1 MAQKVQVILVDDIDG
16 GKAEETVNFSLDGV
30 AYELDLSKKNAAMF
44 RDSLAPYVGS
54 ARKTARRGGRRVG
67 RDRGLRL
74 AGSARGEARGGR
86 GSNTSAIRQW
96 ARDQGLKVSD
106 RGRVPAE
113 ILAKYDA
120 AHG

>member
-1 MAQKVQVILVDDIDG
+1 MATATRSG
-16 GKAEETVNFSLDGV
+16 G
-30 AYELDLSKKNAAMF
+30 AAKF
-44 RDSLAPYVGS
+44 RDALAPYVGS
-54 ARKTARRGGRRVG
+54 ARKSARRGGRRG
-67 RDRGLRL
+67 Q
-74 AGSARGEARGGR
+74 ARGSR

-113 ILAKYDA
+113 ILAKYDS

>member
-16 GKAEETVNFSLDGV
+16 GRAEETVSFSLDGV
-30 AYELDLSKKNAAMF
+30 GYELDLSKKNAAKF

-54 ARKTARRGGRRVG
+54 ARKTSRRGRGRG
-67 RDRGLRL
+67 Q
-74 AGSARGEARGGR
+74 ARGSR
-86 GSNTSAIRQW
+86 GSNTAAIRQW
-96 ARDQGLKVSD
+96 ARDQGMKVSD
-106 RGRVPAE
+106 RGRVPAD

>member
-1 MAQKVQVILVDDIDG
+1 MAQKVQVILVDDLDG
-16 GKAEETVNFSLDGV
+16 GEAAETVNFSLDGV
-30 AYELDLSKKNAAMF
+30 AYELDLSKKNAAKF
-44 RDSLAPYVGS
+44 REALSPYVSS
-54 ARKTARRGGRRVG
+54 ARKSARRGGRRG
-67 RDRGLRL
+67 Q
-74 AGSARGEARGGR
+74 ARGSR

>member
-1 MAQKVQVILVDDIDG
+1 MAQKVQVILVDDLDG
-16 GKAEETVNFSLDGV
+16 GEAAETVNFSLDGV
-30 AYELDLSKKNAAMF
+30 AYELDLSKKNAAKF
-44 RDSLAPYVGS
+44 RDALAPYVGS
-54 ARKTARRGGRRVG
+54 ARKSARRGGRRG
-67 RDRGLRL
+67 Q
-74 AGSARGEARGGR
+74 ARGSR

-113 ILAKYDA
+113 ILAKYDS

>member
-30 AYELDLSKKNAAMF
+30 AYELDLSKKNAAKF

-54 ARKTARRGGRRVG
+54 ARKTARRGGRRG
-67 RDRGLRL
+67 Q
-74 AGSARGEARGGR
+74 ARCGR

-96 ARDQGLKVSD
+96 ARDQGMKVSD

>member
-1 MAQKVQVILVDDIDG
+1 MAQKVQVILVDDLDG
-16 GKAEETVNFSLDGV
+16 GEAAETVNSSLDGV
-30 AYELDLSKKNAAMF
+30 AYELDLSKKNAAKF
-44 RDSLAPYVGS
+44 RDALAPYVGS
-54 ARKTARRGGRRVG
+54 ARKSARRGGRRG
-67 RDRGLRL
+67 Q
-74 AGSARGEARGGR
+74 ARGSR

-113 ILAKYDA
+113 ILAKYDS